1 MLHVFVLDPFWFKPL
16 PLTGYPKTGAV
27 RCKFLHQCL
36 EDLRVSLAAVGQ
48 YLCVLRGPTHD
59 VFEALCARYT
69 VATVFAFGEVC
80 SQEQTVDRRVEQV
93 CTAAGGTL
101 RLLWGFALYHID
113 DVRALFNPHK
123 PHSYRTYSAFRR
135 PVQEQSTVRAE
146 CPPPRTWRPPPVPA
160 ATEPGAAPLPT
171 DLGLAMGVGAAP
183 PADDRAPV
191 AWVGG
196 ESAGLAWVHDYIWR
210 REALARS
217 YVGATNTMTKGKSAI
232 GRDATSKISPWLAH
246 GCVSPRRLFHEVE
259 RYEKK
264 RAASKATGWI
274 KHELVWRDYLRF
286 AALAWGKELFAVD
299 GIGGALRGRQWLGGG
314 EAKALL
320 RRWAEG
326 KTGYP
331 FVDCFMRELAAT
343 GYSTHCGRECACW
356 FLVRDLGVDWR
367 YGAEYFES
375 ILIDYEPTA
384 NWGNWVY
391 RIASTTPPK
400 LLAPQEETR
409 SVEMLLWAGAHDPH
423 AVHVRTWLP
432 ELACLPACLAL
443 EPWRLLARA
452 EGVTTGPDGTPLL
465 PPPPAW
471 ACDAC
476 TMLNAPEADRCD
488 ACDAAPPLGWGD
500 FRYGDLTYGGEAG
513 DYPLPVVRPK
523 IVPRRVDSR
532 SEADADRALAACPS
546 RIDR

>member
-1 MLHVFVLDPFWFKPL
+1 M
-16 PLTGYPKTGAV
+16 
-27 RCKFLHQCL
+27 
-36 EDLRVSLAAVGQ
+36 
-48 YLCVLRGPTHD
+48 
-59 VFEALCARYT
+59 
-69 VATVFAFGEVC
+69 
-80 SQEQTVDRRVEQV
+80 
-93 CTAAGGTL
+93 
-101 RLLWGFALYHID
+101 
-113 DVRALFNPHK
+113 
-123 PHSYRTYSAFRR
+123 
-135 PVQEQSTVRAE
+135 RAE
-146 CPPPRTWRPPPVPA
+146 CPLPRAWRPPPVPA
-160 ATEPGAAPLPT
+160 AAEPGAAPLPA
-171 DLGLAMGVGAAP
+171 DLGLTMGVGAAP
-183 PADDRAPV
+183 PTDDRAPV

-196 ESAGLAWVHDYIWR
+196 ESTGLAWVHDYIWR

-246 GCVSPRRLFHEVE
+246 GCVSPRRLLHEVE

-264 RAASKATGWI
+264 RGASKATGWI

-299 GIGGALRGRQWLGGG
+299 GISGALRGRQWLGGG
-314 EAKALL
+314 EATALL
-320 RRWAEG
+320 QRWADG

-400 LLAPQEETR
+400 LLAPEEETR
-409 SVEMLLWAGAHDPH
+409 SIEMLLWAGAHDPH

-452 EGVTTGPDGTPLL
+452 KGVTTGPDGTPLL
-465 PPPPAW
+465 PPPPVW

-476 TMLNAPEADRCD
+476 TMLNAPEAPRCD

-500 FRYGDLTYGGEAG
+500 FRYGGEAG

-523 IVPRRVDSR
+523 IVPRRVDPQ

-546 RIDR
+546 RPARVPTLAAAGPGARRVAAAQAAVSELSLTDAADGAARNTPQPTQLELWACPGGGETPGCSETMGAPGASGRKGRGHSGRPVARGRLQNGY